1 LHSEKNVVMKKEDEY
16 TFVTID
22 DSNEDIMSDAVVI
35 DVDSDSEIF
44 AAVSIDN
51 DVEMSDFITL
61 ADDTIMLSD
70 ADMTDIYS
78 VDIDDTDISLII

>member
-1 LHSEKNVVMKKEDEY
+1 MHSEKNVVMKKEDEY

>member
-1 LHSEKNVVMKKEDEY
+1 MYSEKNVVMKKENEY

-22 DSNEDIMSDAVVI
+22 DNNEDMISDAVVI

-51 DVEMSDFITL
+51 DVEVSDFITL

-70 ADMTDIYS
+70 SDMTDIYS
-78 VDIDDTDISLII
+78 VGIDDTDISLII

>member
-1 LHSEKNVVMKKEDEY
+1 MRKDTEY

-22 DSNEDIMSDAVVI
+22 HDMEDMQNNAVII
-35 DVDSDSEIF
+35 DIDHDGDLL

-51 DVEMSDFITL
+51 DAMEGDFITL

-70 ADMTDIYS
+70 PDMTDIIS
-78 VDIDDTDISLII
+78 SDIIIDDTDISMML

>member
-1 LHSEKNVVMKKEDEY
+1 LYSEKNVVMKKENEY

-22 DSNEDIMSDAVVI
+22 DNNEDMISDAVVI

-51 DVEMSDFITL
+51 DVEVSDFITL

-70 ADMTDIYS
+70 SDMTDIYS

>member
-1 LHSEKNVVMKKEDEY
+1 MYSEKNVVMKKENEY

-22 DSNEDIMSDAVVI
+22 DNNEDMISDAVVI

-51 DVEMSDFITL
+51 DVEVSDFITL

-70 ADMTDIYS
+70 SDMTDIYS

>member
-1 LHSEKNVVMKKEDEY
+1 MHSEKNVVMKKENEY

>member
-1 LHSEKNVVMKKEDEY
+1 LHSEKNVVMKKENEY